1 MATHDYDIAN
11 QSGAAFRTD
20 LNNALAAIQSN
31 NSNSSSPA
39 TTVAYQWWADT
50 SNNVM
55 KIRNSANN
63 AWVELFQLD
72 GTLTL
77 EDGSASTPAL
87 AFRDDLNTG
96 IFSPNADEIAFSCA
110 GTERVRIDS
119 NGKVGVNTAAKSV
132 TPQKNLH
139 IAIDS
144 EPSFLLTNDTTTH
157 TDGSGTEL
165 KLDSSG
171 NFELLQRENLNVEI
185 FTNNTQRMTIDGSGR
200 TLFGLT
206 TSQTIGST
214 THALEQIVV
223 TANQTCLSLARF
235 ENAAGGPVLNL
246 GKSRGS
252 SGVYTVV
259 QDGDTLGNINF
270 AGADGT
276 DLVTVGASITAK
288 VDGTPGS
295 NDLPTELIF
304 STTADGASSVT
315 DRLVINSSGSVGIG
329 TSSPA
334 SQLHVYDS
342 AAANDTPEIQIESF
356 RPAIRLKDRSG
367 SSASAEIVGDDCM
380 KFSVSTPVDDSTA
393 LTERM
398 RLDSSGNLG
407 IGVTS
412 IDSALHVYKQTNDRT
427 ARFQRLSG
435 QHLDITQTSG
445 INSFTSTGKNFEIG
459 TTDSTDMIFDT
470 AGSERMR
477 LSSSGTLSI
486 GTTDNS
492 VAGNNVQGI
501 SLDGANGYFAANRS
515 ADESF
520 GFGRGNAGQVG
531 RFFNG
536 GTNVGNIS
544 VASSTTAYNTSMS
557 DRSKKKNFEDWTE
570 DTLKIF
576 KNLNPQKFNF
586 ITEDDSEE
594 KTKGFI
600 AQDLV
605 DSFPE
610 AYPVDDKDG
619 KYWFNPSGMVV
630 YLMKAIQELEAKV
643 AVLEAT

>member
-157 TDGSGTEL
+157 SDGSGTEL
-165 KLDSSG
+165 KLDSAG

-276 DLVTVGASITAK
+276 DLVSVGASITAK

-329 TSSPA
+329 TST
-334 SQLHVYDS
+334 V
-342 AAANDTPEIQIESF
+342 
-356 RPAIRLKDRSG
+356 
-367 SSASAEIVGDDCM
+367 
-380 KFSVSTPVDDSTA
+380 
-393 LTERM
+393 
-398 RLDSSGNLG
+398 
-407 IGVTS
+407 
-412 IDSALHVYKQTNDRT
+412 DSALHVYKQTNDRT

-486 GTTDNS
+486 GTTNNS

-515 ADESF
+515 TDESF
-520 GFGRGNAGQVG
+520 GFGRGNNGTLG
-531 RFFNG
+531 RFFSG

-544 VASSTTAYNTSMS
+544 VGTSTTAFNTSMS

-610 AYPVDDKDG
+610 AYPVNDKDG

>member
-1 MATHDYDIAN
+1 
-11 QSGAAFRTD
+11 
-20 LNNALAAIQSN
+20 
-31 NSNSSSPA
+31 
-39 TTVAYQWWADT
+39 
-50 SNNVM
+50 
-55 KIRNSANN
+55 
-63 AWVELFQLD
+63 
-72 GTLTL
+72 
-77 EDGSASTPAL
+77 
-87 AFRDDLNTG
+87 
-96 IFSPNADEIAFSCA
+96 
-110 GTERVRIDS
+110 
-119 NGKVGVNTAAKSV
+119 
-132 TPQKNLH
+132 
-139 IAIDS
+139 
-144 EPSFLLTNDTTTH
+144 
-157 TDGSGTEL
+157 
-165 KLDSSG
+165 
-171 NFELLQRENLNVEI
+171 
-185 FTNNTQRMTIDGSGR
+185 MTIDGSGR

-276 DLVTVGASITAK
+276 DLVSVGASITAK

-329 TSSPA
+329 TST
-334 SQLHVYDS
+334 V
-342 AAANDTPEIQIESF
+342 
-356 RPAIRLKDRSG
+356 
-367 SSASAEIVGDDCM
+367 
-380 KFSVSTPVDDSTA
+380 
-393 LTERM
+393 
-398 RLDSSGNLG
+398 
-407 IGVTS
+407 
-412 IDSALHVYKQTNDRT
+412 DSALHVYKQTNDRT

-477 LSSSGTLSI
+477 LSSSGTLPI
-486 GTTDNS
+486 GTTNNS

-515 ADESF
+515 TDESF
-520 GFGRGNAGQVG
+520 GFGRGNNGTLG
-531 RFFNG
+531 RFFSG

-544 VASSTTAYNTSMS
+544 VGTSTTAFNTSMS

-610 AYPVDDKDG
+610 AYPVNDKDG

>member
-50 SNNVM
+50 TNGVL

-63 AWVELFQLD
+63 AWIELLQLD

-119 NGKVGVNTAAKSV
+119 NGKVGVNTAAQSV

-144 EPSFLLTNDTTTH
+144 EPSFLLTNDTTSH
-157 TDGSGTEL
+157 SDGSGTEL
-165 KLDSSG
+165 KLDSAG

-185 FTNNTQRMTIDGSGR
+185 FTNNTQRITIDGSGR

-276 DLVTVGASITAK
+276 DLVSVGASITAK

-315 DRLVINSSGSVGIG
+315 DRLVINSSGNVGIG
-329 TSSPA
+329 TSSPEGK
-334 SQLHVYDS
+334 LHVEVSSSGSSYTAD
-342 AAANDTPEIQIESF
+342 AADTLILERNGGNVIDLRTPAAND
-356 RPAIRLKDRSG
+356 SG
-367 SSASAEIVGDDCM
+367 LIFSDD
-380 KFSVSTPVDDSTA
+380 TRA
-393 LTERM
+393 
-398 RLDSSGNLG
+398 
-407 IGVTS
+407 
-412 IDSALHVYKQTNDRT
+412 
-427 ARFQRLSG
+427 
-435 QHLDITQTSG
+435 
-445 INSFTSTGKNFEIG
+445 IG
-459 TTDSTDMIFDT
+459 TLIYNHPDNSLRIGTNG
-470 AGSERMR
+470 AERMR
-477 LSSSGTLSI
+477 LSSGGTLSI
-486 GTTDNS
+486 GTTDTS
-492 VAGNNVQGI
+492 VAGNNVQGVSI
-501 SLDGANGYFAANRS
+501 DGANGYFAANRS
-515 ADESF
+515 TDESF

-536 GTNVGNIS
+536 GTAVGNIS

-557 DRSKKKNFEDWTE
+557 DRSKKKNFEEWTE
-570 DTLKIF
+570 DTLSIF

>member
-55 KIRNSANN
+55 KIRNSSNN

-96 IFSPNADEIAFSCA
+96 IFSPNADEIGLSVG
-110 GTERVRIDS
+110 GTEKFRFTGTGLGIGTVAQSIS
-119 NGKVGVNTAAKSV
+119 
-132 TPQKNLH
+132 PQKNLH
-139 IAIDS
+139 IAEDS
-144 EPSFLLTNDTTTH
+144 SPRMMLSNDTTGH
-157 TDGSGTEL
+157 GDGSGTEFI
-165 KLDSSG
+165 LDSSG
-171 NFELLQRENLNVEI
+171 NFEILQRENLNVEI

-200 TLFGLT
+200 ALLGLT
-206 TSQTIGST
+206 TTQTIGST
-214 THALEQIVV
+214 THALQQIVV

-235 ENAAGGPVLNL
+235 ENVAAGPTLNL

-259 QDGDTLGNINF
+259 QDGDSLGQINF

-276 DLVTVGASITAK
+276 DLVSVGAAITAK

-295 NDLPTELIF
+295 NDLPSELIF
-304 STTADGASSVT
+304 STTADGASGVS
-315 DRLVINSSGSVGIG
+315 DRVIINSSGNVLIG
-329 TSSPA
+329 TSS
-334 SQLHVYDS
+334 DS
-342 AAANDTPEIQIESF
+342 IFNDTSGGGF
-356 RPAIRLKDRSG
+356 NLKANG
-367 SSASAEIVGDDCM
+367 QLILAKEAS
-380 KFSVSTPVDDSTA
+380 STA
-393 LTERM
+393 DPLVLLNDTGQTTNKFIVFSQDGSEK
-398 RLDSSGNLG
+398 SNIGHAGN
-407 IGVTS
+407 
-412 IDSALHVYKQTNDRT
+412 D
-427 ARFQRLSG
+427 
-435 QHLDITQTSG
+435 
-445 INSFTSTGKNFEIG
+445 FTFTV
-459 TTDSTDMIFDT
+459 

-477 LSSSGTLSI
+477 LSSQGTLSI

-492 VAGNNVQGI
+492 VAGNNVQVVSI
-501 SLDGANGYFAANRS
+501 DGANGYFAANRS
-515 ADESF
+515 TDESF

-536 GTNVGNIS
+536 GTAVGNIS

-643 AVLEAT
+643 AALEAA